1 MGERECSIQ
10 RRNQKMLEEAPSI
23 SINEELRRRIKTY
36 TVDAAKRFGYRGVG
50 TFEFLIDAA
59 GQPYFIEV
67 NARIQVEHTV
77 TEAVTGIDLV
87 KEQIALAAGEPL
99 SFSEEQIYVN
109 GHAIECRINAE
120 DADKSFAPSTGT
132 LTTWLPP
139 AGPGIRLDSHCFQ
152 GYEVPPFYDS
162 LLGKLIVWAPDRPTA
177 IARAKVALDET
188 LIEGLTTNIEIHQA
202 LLSNEAFLEGRMT
215 TNLLDRAGGAAFL
228 AAGSRT

>member
-1 MGERECSIQ
+1 
-10 RRNQKMLEEAPSI
+10 MLEEAPSI
-23 SINEELRRRIKTY
+23 SINEELRRRIKRY
-36 TVDAAKRFGYRGVG
+36 AVDAAKRFGYRGVG
-50 TFEFLIDAA
+50 TFEFLVDAA

-87 KEQIALAAGEPL
+87 KEQIALAEGKPL
-99 SFSEEQIYVN
+99 SFSEDQIWVN

-120 DADKSFAPSTGT
+120 DADQNFSPSTGV

-162 LLGKLIVWAPDRPTA
+162 LLAKVIAWGRDRPEA
-177 IARAKVALDET
+177 VARMQRALDEFT
-188 LIEGLTTNIEIHQA
+188 IVGVTTNIEAHKKILA
-202 LLSNEAFLEGRMT
+202 SEAFKAGQVT
-215 TNLLDRAGGAAFL
+215 THLIDTVGIEALSA
-228 AAGSRT
+228 